1 MPPRWRVV
9 SGFGPRRQFVGSQ
22 GTKYLLICNTAD
34 GFVAQFNGVVVQL
47 QLAQR
52 LGFKPIVYLHKHSYM
67 FGGPNPYFDESEG
80 PNAWEYYYDAIG
92 VSSDELAT
100 LVRDGKVYTLTTA
113 SELFRL
119 FRWDPRSFFM
129 NPFGY
134 YKSVQNQADG
144 SYPSDWWLSQ
154 RQKARAFLEDGTI
167 RINDAVRQ
175 KVDQFVEKKF
185 SKNTLGLQLRG
196 SDKMDFGSGPN
207 LGRKVLPE
215 EYFPYID
222 KYLAEHP
229 DDTKIF
235 VATDQRQWLKVME
248 EAYPGKILSFAEI
261 SLSDTNENRLHDAEN
276 KALRGT
282 EVLVDVMLLSRCDY
296 LLKCHAAVGEMAL
309 VLNPNLQF
317 LDLNYE
323 HQYSKV
329 KPAFGYAITA
339 PVIRLLC
346 DIWRSLA
353 ENGMSLTQVTS
364 VDGDQI
370 TVDPSHPRQLN
381 TKELAEIKAPRSPL
395 FSGRFLSDV
404 FDRLANQLATR
415 CFRYE
420 DQQPKR

>member
-1 MPPRWRVV
+1 MV
-9 SGFGPRRQFVGSQ
+9 SGFGPGRQFVGSQ

-47 QLAQR
+47 QLARR
-52 LGFKPIVYLHKHSYM
+52 LGFQPIVYLHKSSYM

-92 VSSDELAT
+92 VSSAELAS
-100 LVRDGKVYTLTTA
+100 LIQDGRVFTLTTA

-134 YKSVQNQADG
+134 YKSVENRADG
-144 SYPSDWWLSQ
+144 RYPSDWWLSQ
-154 RQKARAFLEDGTI
+154 RKKARAFLEDETI
-167 RINDAVRQ
+167 RVNDTIGRQ
-175 KVDQFVEKKF
+175 VDQFVEKNF

-235 VATDQRQWLKVME
+235 VATDQRQWLGIME

-276 KALRGT
+276 KALRGA
-282 EVLVDVMLLSRCDY
+282 EVMVDALLLSRCDY

-309 VLNPNLQF
+309 VMNPNLQF

-323 HQYSKV
+323 HQYAKV
-329 KPAFGYAITA
+329 KNAFGYAILA
-339 PVIRLLC
+339 PAIRLLC
-346 DIWRSLA
+346 LIWRSLA
-353 ENGMSLTQVTS
+353 ENGMSLTKVVS

-370 TVDPSHPRQLN
+370 MVDPSRPRQLN
-381 TKELAEIKAPRSPL
+381 TKEVADVKAPRSPL

-404 FDRLANQLATR
+404 FDRLANLLATR

-420 DQQPKR
+420 DKQPKH